1 MSEEE
6 KYHTL
11 INALKVKASEILPKG
26 SQVALYGSRARGDAH
41 ADSDWD
47 LHLLVPGDEK

>member
-26 SQVALYGSRARGDAH
+26 SQVALYGSWAHGDAH
-41 ADSDWD
+41 ADSDLD
-47 LHLLVPGDEK
+47 LHINRIQ